1 MVNGNEFFCLFEKDI
16 LGVSKYPKDCLP
28 SVVKNEIDLKIV
40 SERKLVR
47 TISRFGPLLALL
59 LGLSLCF
66 LFDLSSY
73 FSFPVIKAYHLQLVE
88 HVNNNRLI
96 SAVVYVISYT
106 AIVSFSLPGGAMM
119 TVVGGFLFGPM
130 AGALLAVIGA
140 TLGANIIFLAARH
153 ALSDWFRPRAG
164 SAIFKMREGL
174 KANALS
180 YLFFLRLVP
189 IFPFFL
195 VNLAPAFLGVKFST
209 YLIGTLFGIMPGTLI
224 YAFVGDGLGAVI
236 EIDANVDLD
245 IIFAPRFL
253 FPLIGL
259 GVLALIPIIWP
270 NF

>member
-1 MVNGNEFFCLFEKDI
+1 MKF
-16 LGVSKYPKDCLP
+16 VSDSKW
-28 SVVKNEIDLKIV
+28 
-40 SERKLVR
+40 VR
-47 TISRFGPLLALL
+47 TISRFGPLIALF
-59 LGLSLCF
+59 LGLSLYF

-73 FSFPVIKAYHLQLVE
+73 LSFSVIKSHHLQLLE
-88 HVNNNRLI
+88 HVNNNRFF

-106 AIVSFSLPGGAMM
+106 ALVSFSLPGGAMM
-119 TVVGGFLFGPM
+119 TILGGFLFGPM

-153 ALSDWFRPRAG
+153 ALSDWFLPRAG
-164 SAIFKMREGL
+164 SAIFKMREGF

-209 YLIGTLFGIMPGTLI
+209 YLTGTFIGIMPGTLI
-224 YAFVGDGLGAVI
+224 YAFVGDGLGTI
-236 EIDANVDLD
+236 IKIDANVDLD

-259 GVLALIPIIWP
+259 GVLALVPIIWRRKNP
-270 NF
+270 EVIRR

>member
-1 MVNGNEFFCLFEKDI
+1 MG
-16 LGVSKYPKDCLP
+16 
-28 SVVKNEIDLKIV
+28 
-40 SERKLVR
+40 R
-47 TISRFGPLLALL
+47 TISRFGPLLALF
-59 LGLSLCF
+59 LGLSLYF

-73 FSFPVIKAYHLQLVE
+73 LSFSVIKSHHLQLVE
-88 HVNNNRLI
+88 YVNNNRFF
-96 SAVVYVISYT
+96 SALVYVISYT
-106 AIVSFSLPGGAMM
+106 ALVSFSLPGGAMM
-119 TVVGGFLFGPM
+119 TILGGFLFGPM

-153 ALSDWFRPRAG
+153 AFSDWFLPRAG
-164 SAIFKMREGL
+164 SAIFKMREGF

-209 YLIGTLFGIMPGTLI
+209 YLTGTFIGIMPGTLI
-224 YAFVGDGLGAVI
+224 YAFVGDGLGAIIKV
-236 EIDANVDLD
+236 DANVDLD

-259 GVLALIPIIWP
+259 GVLALVPIIWRRKNP
-270 NF
+270 EVIRH